1 MSVDFCR
8 RLVGKILRNVVTVIA
23 LKYALL
29 VSQLS
34 FGYAPANGSW
44 TVAKIAAATRDVR
57 TADPSADGRRSA
69 AIFATVE
76 LSSAGAYRL
85 AAPRA
90 IPC

>member
-1 MSVDFCR
+1 MF
-8 RLVGKILRNVVTVIA
+8 VTVIA

-85 AAPRA
+85 AAPGRYLVRLLFR
-90 IPC
+90 ITVGGITLGG